1 MSEGNT
7 GESWREKLNSKVS
20 EIYAEY
26 SIRPKIASS
35 REKINSFIADAEDST
50 EKATVTV
57 KNKPKEWLF
66 TTSEFVNTNP
76 FFKYTAIAARNYEA
90 QFLVFYTVF
99 GAAFS
104 YSKNLYPSTFRLFV
118 SIATNHTFIIA
129 TEFTPKYLV
138 AGTVSSLVYG
148 KAFAYVSQ
156 YKWHHP
162 ELHPEQRKKD

>member
-7 GESWREKLNSKVS
+7 GESWKDKLNSKFS
-20 EIYAEY
+20 EIYSQY

-104 YSKNLYPSTFRLFV
+104 YK
-118 SIATNHTFIIA
+118 
-129 TEFTPKYLV
+129 FTPRYLV

-162 ELHPEQRKKD
+162 EMHPEQRKKE

>member
-7 GESWREKLNSKVS
+7 GESWRDKLNSKFS
-20 EIYAEY
+20 EIYAQY

-104 YSKNLYPSTFRLFV
+104 YSKCRHILTWKLVGIHCDSSQLLFYCCRIHSQIFGGGHCVFV
-118 SIATNHTFIIA
+118 SVRQGLRVCV
-129 TEFTPKYLV
+129 PVQV
-138 AGTVSSLVYG
+138 A
-148 KAFAYVSQ
+148 
-156 YKWHHP
+156 P
-162 ELHPEQRKKD
+162 P